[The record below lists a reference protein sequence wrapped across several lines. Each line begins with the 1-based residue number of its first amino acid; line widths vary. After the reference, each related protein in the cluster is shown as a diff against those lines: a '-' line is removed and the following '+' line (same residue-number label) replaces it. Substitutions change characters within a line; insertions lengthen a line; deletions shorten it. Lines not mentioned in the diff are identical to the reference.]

1 MFAYFC
7 FLCFFVAV
15 IFIIDINYY
24 LIFERSVWIHV
35 KNFVKINKKYK
46 FK

>member
-7 FLCFFVAV
+7 LLGFFVAV
-15 IFIIDINYY
+15 IFIIDIN
-24 LIFERSVWIHV
+24 IFERSVWIHM
-35 KNFVKINKKYK
+35 KNFVKINTKYK